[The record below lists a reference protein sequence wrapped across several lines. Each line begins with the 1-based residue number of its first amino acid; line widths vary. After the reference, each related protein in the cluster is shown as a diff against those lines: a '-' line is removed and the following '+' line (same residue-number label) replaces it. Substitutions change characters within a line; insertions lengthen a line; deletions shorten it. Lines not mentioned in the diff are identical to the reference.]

1 MNKAVIKSDISIEFA
16 LSIKEAGRIVD
27 IVFDVLEDFVKR
39 NKNFE
44 IRKFGKFS
52 SVAVKSSDNK
62 KHRPLTFTPS
72 KKLSRRANYNFEN
85 LKKVKIQVKD
95 KIEIEQPD
103 DFDHS
108 LPDDFVKKIIE
119 QSEDVINVESEEQV
133 EPVKSARILIPDNLI
148 KLHKEI
154 TEDDKKEPD
163 KKNLWG

>member
-1 MNKAVIKSDISIEFA
+1 MNKAAIKSAISIEFA

-27 IVFDVLEDFVKR
+27 IVFEVLEDFVKR
-39 NKNFE
+39 NKEFE

-52 SVAVKSSDNK
+52 SVTVKNSDNK
-62 KHRPLTFTPS
+62 KHRALTFTPS
-72 KKLSRRANYNFEN
+72 KKLSKRANYNFEN

-95 KIEIEQPD
+95 KNEIEQPD
-103 DFDHS
+103 DFDHN
-108 LPDDFVKKIIE
+108 LPDDFVKQIIE
-119 QSEDVINVESEEQV
+119 KSEDAIDIVFEEEVEQV
-133 EPVKSARILIPDNLI
+133 KGARILIPDNLI

>member
-1 MNKAVIKSDISIEFA
+1 MNKAVIKSAISIEFA

-52 SVAVKSSDNK
+52 SVTVKSSDEK
-62 KHRPLTFTPS
+62 KQRTLTFNPS
-72 KKLSRRANYNFEN
+72 KKLSKRANYNFDN
-85 LKKVKIQVKD
+85 LKKVKIQVTD

-103 DFDHS
+103 DFDHN
-108 LPDDFVKKIIE
+108 LPDDFVKQIIE
-119 QSEDVINVESEEQV
+119 KSEDDINIVLEEQA
-133 EPVKSARILIPDNLI
+133 EPVKGARILIPDNLI

-154 TEDDKKEPD
+154 TQDDKKEPG
-163 KKNLWG
+163 KENLWG